1 MRLDRIMIKGS
12 PFVVQNI
19 QIVMNSPIFG
29 QQKQVKKHG
38 LAKGGLLFAN
48 DWLGWKLG
56 REDKK

>member
-1 MRLDRIMIKGS
+1 
-12 PFVVQNI
+12 
-19 QIVMNSPIFG
+19 MNSPIFG